1 MSVPPDLAEPA
12 PTSNTSEPETL
23 PEASLEH
30 SFPDSRELAQLIQ
43 QRVWL
48 HVRRR
53 KAWLDSL
60 PTRATQQDASE
71 FFNDPDDP
79 RLERQWQSNGE
90 GRIWNEPIREIDM
103 ELSGPAGNPLR
114 LLAATFALS
123 RAELDVIQTCV
134 AQQLDPALGPVFA
147 YLHGQGQSACVSG
160 PLVKR
165 LFGHRSSA
173 FWHPMTNMARW
184 KLVHA
189 RETAPGDP
197 MGLVADS
204 MLVPWFESRLVLDP
218 AIARF
223 VRPVPVH
230 PPLDSWP
237 LGEAAHVIERAFRGL
252 PVRLVVVGPPGIGRS
267 TFAAVAAQ
275 RLGITCIAV
284 DTTAITEEEWANV
297 FLGVLRFALLGRFGV
312 IWTGTNTNRP
322 WPRNVDASLVYA
334 ITCEPEHDVSMPGW
348 SDYRLEL
355 PVTSIGEKSTL
366 WQRSCPRFD
375 QWSEEERAA
384 LTQCYELS
392 VGQISSVG
400 RLEPRDGPQAIAFA
414 REITRQ
420 NIGNLGQFLPCPF
433 TWDDMV
439 LSGDLLVG
447 LKDLAYEAK
456 TRAQFWDRPETRRL
470 FPRGTGL
477 TALLSGSPGT
487 GKTMAAQ
494 VIAADL
500 QLDLFRIDLA
510 RVVSKYIGETAKH
523 LSDIFS
529 RASRMSA
536 ILLFDEADALFAKR
550 TQVKDSHDRY
560 ANADT
565 SYLLELLEEFRGLAL
580 LTTNKRGNIDPAFYR
595 RLRYVYEFP
604 KPGAKERLEIWQR
617 LVGELYGDQTRAALA
632 ATLQKLADEMPISP
646 AQIKAT
652 VLASAFIARRQGRQV
667 QPGDLLR
674 ALQREMSKEGRGVD
688 GQIRNQVEQD
698 S

>member
-1 MSVPPDLAEPA
+1 
-12 PTSNTSEPETL
+12 
-23 PEASLEH
+23 
-30 SFPDSRELAQLIQ
+30 
-43 QRVWL
+43 
-48 HVRRR
+48 
-53 KAWLDSL
+53 
-60 PTRATQQDASE
+60 
-71 FFNDPDDP
+71 
-79 RLERQWQSNGE
+79 
-90 GRIWNEPIREIDM
+90 
-103 ELSGPAGNPLR
+103 
-114 LLAATFALS
+114 
-123 RAELDVIQTCV
+123 
-134 AQQLDPALGPVFA
+134 
-147 YLHGQGQSACVSG
+147 
-160 PLVKR
+160 
-165 LFGHRSSA
+165 
-173 FWHPMTNMARW
+173 
-184 KLVHA
+184 
-189 RETAPGDP
+189 
-197 MGLVADS
+197 
-204 MLVPWFESRLVLDP
+204 
-218 AIARF
+218 
-223 VRPVPVH
+223 
-230 PPLDSWP
+230 
-237 LGEAAHVIERAFRGL
+237 
-252 PVRLVVVGPPGIGRS
+252 
-267 TFAAVAAQ
+267 
-275 RLGITCIAV
+275 
-284 DTTAITEEEWANV
+284 
-297 FLGVLRFALLGRFGV
+297 
-312 IWTGTNTNRP
+312 
-322 WPRNVDASLVYA
+322 
-334 ITCEPEHDVSMPGW
+334 
-348 SDYRLEL
+348 
-355 PVTSIGEKSTL
+355 
-366 WQRSCPRFD
+366 
-375 QWSEEERAA
+375 
-384 LTQCYELS
+384 
-392 VGQISSVG
+392 
-400 RLEPRDGPQAIAFA
+400 
-414 REITRQ
+414 
-420 NIGNLGQFLPCPF
+420 
-433 TWDDMV
+433 MV

>member
-1 MSVPPDLAEPA
+1 
-12 PTSNTSEPETL
+12 
-23 PEASLEH
+23 
-30 SFPDSRELAQLIQ
+30 
-43 QRVWL
+43 
-48 HVRRR
+48 
-53 KAWLDSL
+53 
-60 PTRATQQDASE
+60 
-71 FFNDPDDP
+71 
-79 RLERQWQSNGE
+79 
-90 GRIWNEPIREIDM
+90 
-103 ELSGPAGNPLR
+103 
-114 LLAATFALS
+114 
-123 RAELDVIQTCV
+123 
-134 AQQLDPALGPVFA
+134 
-147 YLHGQGQSACVSG
+147 
-160 PLVKR
+160 
-165 LFGHRSSA
+165 
-173 FWHPMTNMARW
+173 MTNMARW

-197 MGLVADS
+197 TGLVADS

-252 PVRLVVVGPPGIGRS
+252 PVRLVVVGPPGSGRS

-355 PVTSIGEKSTL
+355 PVTSIGEKRTL

-487 GKTMAAQ
+487 GKDHGGPGDRSRPPAGLVPNRLWRESSANT
-494 VIAADL
+494 
-500 QLDLFRIDLA
+500 LA
-510 RVVSKYIGETAKH
+510 KPRST
-523 LSDIFS
+523 
-529 RASRMSA
+529 SA
-536 ILLFDEADALFAKR
+536 TSSLALRGCRRFCSSMKPMRSFAKR

-565 SYLLELLEEFRGLAL
+565 SYLLAIAGGVPWAWRCSPQTNAAISIRHFTGGCVMSTNFPSLEPRNGW
-580 LTTNKRGNIDPAFYR
+580 KSGNA
-595 RLRYVYEFP
+595 
-604 KPGAKERLEIWQR
+604 
-617 LVGELYGDQTRAALA
+617 
-632 ATLQKLADEMPISP
+632 
-646 AQIKAT
+646 
-652 VLASAFIARRQGRQV
+652 
-667 QPGDLLR
+667 
-674 ALQREMSKEGRGVD
+674 
-688 GQIRNQVEQD
+688 
-698 S
+698 